1 MVANALTRARL
12 YRRTRVAF
20 HVSGIGLA
28 AVLALLWLGLALRNE
43 VITVKGES
51 MEPLLHPGQLL
62 MLNRSV
68 YQTAGRGGPR
78 RGDVVVFRHV
88 EPGYDEYL
96 VKRVIGLPGE
106 FVQVVAGQVFIN
118 GTPVDEP
125 YVRATDDYSYP
136 LEGGPARV
144 PEGAYFVLGDNR
156 PESADSHLGW
166 FVPATDLLGQAWPL
180 PLVLPRMA
188 EPPKST

>member
-1 MVANALTRARL
+1 MTRARL
-12 YRRTRVAF
+12 NRRTRVAF
-20 HVSGIGLA
+20 HLYGIGLA

-43 VITVKGES
+43 VITVRGES

-68 YQTAGRGGPR
+68 YQTADGGPQ
-78 RGDVVVFRHV
+78 RGDVVVFRHL
-88 EPGYDEYL
+88 ERGYDEYL

-144 PEGAYFVLGDNR
+144 PERAYFVLGDNR

-166 FVPATDLLGQAWPL
+166 FVSATDLLGQAWPL
-180 PLVLPRMA
+180 PLVLPAMA
-188 EPPKST
+188 EATST